1 MGPFCRAFVVERLN
15 GEVQKAMKEP
25 SVRERFVAL
34 AVDVAELMTPEA
46 FAAYVKV
53 QSERY
58 SRLTSNWGS
67 LNR

>member
-1 MGPFCRAFVVERLN
+1 
-15 GEVQKAMKEP
+15 MKEP

-58 SRLTSNWGS
+58 SRLIPELGMAIKDYTVAQQDEAK
-67 LNR
+67 LLL